1 MGSKPVVIKTDSST
15 GIAQIFAKTAIN
27 ALKNARARGFISLS
41 EPYDFNDYEDA
52 WYVWD
57 RMHSNDDYSIDCCSL
72 VILDCQ
78 YEFSSEIPYS
88 EFFDYSAGKIKR
100 ILARYNGTNDK
111 ATEYGEACYK
121 YYEILKAV
129 NE

>member
-27 ALKNARARGFISLS
+27 ALNNARARGFISLS

-57 RMHSNDDYSIDCCSL
+57 RMHSNDDYSIDCCAL

-88 EFFDYSAGKIKR
+88 EFFFFFAGKIKR
-100 ILARYNGTNDK
+100 IIGRYNGTNEK
-111 ATEYGEACYK
+111 ATSHGWACYK
-121 YYEILKAV
+121 
-129 NE
+129 